1 MTFKLKLAIFSNTE
15 DDHKRVYGENYDPNK
30 KYPRYSGNLQ
40 IPESELIK
48 FVEYLQ
54 KCPTDPNEYYKEPVV
69 PIKVSGWLTESSGG
83 KNYQALTI
91 EPVYA
96 KQKEIEESGSSDS
109 ASPEWKSSPK
119 VPENKEEDFPF

>member
-15 DDHKRVYGENYDPNK
+15 EDHKRVYGDSYDSSKN
-30 KYPRYSGNLQ
+30 YPRYSGNLQ

-48 FVEYLQ
+48 FVDYLQ
-54 KCPTDPNEYYKEPVV
+54 KCKTDPNEYYGEPVV
-69 PIKVSGWLTESSGG
+69 PIKVSGWLTQSSGG

-109 ASPEWKSSPK
+109 ASPSSP
-119 VPENKEEDFPF
+119 PPTNKQEEDFPF

>member
-15 DDHKRVYGENYDPNK
+15 EDHKRVYGDSYDSSKN
-30 KYPRYSGNLQ
+30 YPRYSGNLQ

-83 KNYQALTI
+83 KSYQALTI

-109 ASPEWKSSPK
+109 ASPSSP
-119 VPENKEEDFPF
+119 PPTNKQEEDFPF

>member
-15 DDHKRVYGENYDPNK
+15 EDHKRVYGDSYDSSKN
-30 KYPRYSGNLQ
+30 YPRYSGNLQ

-109 ASPEWKSSPK
+109 ASPSSP
-119 VPENKEEDFPF
+119 PPTNKQEEDFPF